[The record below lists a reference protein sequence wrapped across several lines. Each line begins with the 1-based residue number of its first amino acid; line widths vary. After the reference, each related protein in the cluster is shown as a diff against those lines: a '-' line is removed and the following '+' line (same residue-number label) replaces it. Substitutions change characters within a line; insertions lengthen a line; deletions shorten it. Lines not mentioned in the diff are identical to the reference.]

1 VTASSPGWRPIQ
13 RPSHPGL
20 NNPTLAATPFT
31 WLARIQA
38 ASAVGDG
45 LITAALAGS
54 IFFNISPDAARARV
68 AAALIV
74 TVAPF
79 AVITPLIGPAIDRAK
94 GGRRSMMV
102 AVNLGRA
109 FVALLMIGHI
119 KTLLLFPEA
128 LAMLVL
134 KSGASIATRAVVPK
148 LVDSDRQLVEANSKL
163 ALISALGNISGVAV
177 GGAANFIIGPGFVSS
192 LAMLAF
198 ATAGV
203 MSFRLPRIAIAT
215 EPATEKERAE
225 LSSIGIALAGSAM
238 GVVRGLVGFLSFLL
252 AFELR
257 GGSEGLDLEGKGSAA
272 GAAAALAQRAN
283 IVGNP
288 GAPKWHFGAV
298 LIVAGLG
305 GLVGSRVAPVLRT
318 RWLEER
324 ILQAVLVTM
333 VLAAAFA
340 AWNGELR
347 GMLALT
353 LAIGMGAATGKLAFD
368 SLVQRDAPD
377 ANWGRSFARFEMR
390 FQMAWVVGALVPTLL
405 NVPVRLGYTVVA
417 LAAAT
422 AIATYVVGLRSEPGV
437 TLLKRVRSAARPVRE
452 RRRRRAGRDDAPPTP
467 PQPPPP
473 LPLDAPDARTVE
485 GDVGAPSA
493 AHQTTAVTPVVTPPP
508 PPERR
513 WSTRRP
519 PRRARRSQS
528 ADDQLELFE

>member
-1 VTASSPGWRPIQ
+1 VTASTSGWRPLH
-13 RPSHPGL
+13 RPSQPGQS
-20 NNPTLAATPFT
+20 NPTLAATPFT

-38 ASAVGDG
+38 VSAVGDG
-45 LITAALAGS
+45 LVTAALAGS

-94 GGRRSMMV
+94 GGRRGMMV
-102 AVNLGRA
+102 AVNIGRA
-109 FVALLMIGHI
+109 VVALLMIGHI

-134 KSGASIATRAVVPK
+134 KSGASIASRAIVPK
-148 LVDSDRQLVEANSKL
+148 MVDSDRQLVEANSKL
-163 ALISALGNISGVAV
+163 ALISALGNIGGVAI
-177 GGAANFIIGPGFVSS
+177 GGMANFVIGPGFVSALS
-192 LAMLAF
+192 MLTF
-198 ATAGV
+198 AAGGV

-215 EPATEKERAE
+215 EPATAQERAE

-238 GVVRGLVGFLSFLL
+238 GVMRGLVGFLSFLL

-257 GGSEGLDLEGKGSAA
+257 GGKKGLDLEGKGSAA
-272 GAAAALAQRAN
+272 GAAAALARKAN

-305 GLVGSRVAPVLRT
+305 GLVGSRLAPALRT

-324 ILQAVLVTM
+324 ILQAVLLTTM
-333 VLAAAFA
+333 GAAILAA
-340 AWNGELR
+340 WSGELR
-347 GMLALT
+347 GTLVLT
-353 LAIGMGAATGKLAFD
+353 LAIGTGAAAGKLAFD

-390 FQMAWVVGALVPTLL
+390 FQMGWVVGALIPTLL
-405 NVPVRLGYTVVA
+405 HVPERLGFAIVA

-422 AIATYVVGLRSEPGV
+422 ATATYIVGLRSESGV
-437 TLLKRVRSAARPVRE
+437 SLLQRVQRAARPVRE
-452 RRRRRAGRDDAPPTP
+452 RRSR
-467 PQPPPP
+467 
-473 LPLDAPDARTVE
+473 ARTDPTTTTVAATPHDE
-485 GDVGAPSA
+485 TAVDHSPAPEDV
-493 AHQTTAVTPVVTPPP
+493 HHDTTAVTPVVPAAPP
-508 PPERR
+508 RR
-513 WSTRRP
+513 WGPRRP
-519 PRRARRSQS
+519 PRRARRSSDS

>member
-1 VTASSPGWRPIQ
+1 MSSPGWRPLN
-13 RPSHPGL
+13 RPSHPDL
-20 NNPTLAATPFT
+20 TNPSLSATPFT

-38 ASAVGDG
+38 ASSVGDG

-102 AVNLGRA
+102 AVNIGRA
-109 FVALLMIGHI
+109 IVALLMIGHI

-134 KSGASIATRAVVPK
+134 KSGASIASRAVVPK
-148 LVDSDRQLVEANSKL
+148 LVDSERRLVEANSKL
-163 ALISALGNISGVAV
+163 ALISALGNIAGVAV
-177 GGAANFIIGPGFVSS
+177 GGLANFIIGPGFVSS
-192 LAMLAF
+192 LAMLMF

-203 MSFRLPRIAIAT
+203 LSFRLPRIAIAT
-215 EPATEKERAE
+215 EPATEQERAE

-238 GVVRGLVGFLSFLL
+238 GIMRGIVGFLSFLL

-257 GGSEGLDLEGKGSAA
+257 GGKKGLDLHEKGSAA
-272 GAAAALAQRAN
+272 GAAAALARDAN

-298 LIVAGLG
+298 LIIAGLG
-305 GLVGSRVAPVLRT
+305 GLVGSRLAPALRT

-324 ILQAVLVTM
+324 ILQGVLVTTM
-333 VLAAAFA
+333 AAATFA
-340 AWNGELR
+340 AWTGGLR
-347 GMLALT
+347 GTLVLT
-353 LAIGMGAATGKLAFD
+353 LAIGTGAAAGKLAFD

-390 FQMAWVVGALVPTLL
+390 FQFGWVVGALVPTLL
-405 NVPVRLGYTVVA
+405 HVPERIGFAIVA
-417 LAAAT
+417 VAAAVAT
-422 AIATYVVGLRSEPGV
+422 ATYIVGLRSESGV
-437 TLLKRVRSAARPVRE
+437 SLLQRVQLAARQS
-452 RRRRRAGRDDAPPTP
+452 RARGASPDSRAVAPPTP
-467 PQPPPP
+467 SPMRDEPPVAPP
-473 LPLDAPDARTVE
+473 VPMPSDATSVAHHEITD
-485 GDVGAPSA
+485 GAP
-493 AHQTTAVTPVVTPPP
+493 VVPPT
-508 PPERR
+508 RR
-513 WSTRRP
+513 WSGRRP
-519 PRRARRSQS
+519 PRRARRASD
-528 ADDQLELFE
+528 APDDQLELFD